1 MNTQVV
7 RSIPAQPPEQR
18 AFEGDVW
25 IYRIVVITLSLA
37 VLVSLTAGIILTLN
51 EKTTPDAVVV
61 IGSAAVGAMAGLLA
75 PSPLRKP

>member
-7 RSIPAQPPEQR
+7 KSIPAQPSEQR
-18 AFEGDVW
+18 AVESDVW
-25 IYRIVVITLSLA
+25 IYRIVVVTLSLA